1 MDSREIEE
9 RRLTLDDL
17 AHFDDE
23 MGIEFWYAREIQK
36 FLGYT
41 EWRNFEVAIS
51 RAKISADTTKRPDGD
66 HFVEVNKMV
75 SLGSGSSRQIRDYK
89 LTRYAYMNETFW
101 MPQKEIAELFG
112 KDKSTISRHLRN
124 IFESGELDEN
134 SVVAEIAT
142 TAADG
147 KIGSR
152 LWASWSKELSK
163 NF

>member
-51 RAKISADTTKRPDGD
+51 RAKISADTTERPDGD

-75 SLGSGSSRQIRDYK
+75 SLGSGRAPLHSSGDS
-89 LTRYAYMNETFW
+89 LGLAYSL
-101 MPQKEIAELFG
+101 IA
-112 KDKSTISRHLRN
+112 
-124 IFESGELDEN
+124 
-134 SVVAEIAT
+134 V
-142 TAADG
+142 
-147 KIGSR
+147 
-152 LWASWSKELSK
+152 
-163 NF
+163 

>member
-89 LTRYAYMNETFW
+89 LTRYACS
-101 MPQKEIAELFG
+101 PA
-112 KDKSTISRHLRN
+112 
-124 IFESGELDEN
+124 
-134 SVVAEIAT
+134 
-142 TAADG
+142 
-147 KIGSR
+147 
-152 LWASWSKELSK
+152 
-163 NF
+163 

>member
-1 MDSREIEE
+1 MDSREIAE

-75 SLGSGSSRQIRDYK
+75 SLGSGSHPRHHHDRQGGLLRPAVRLGV
-89 LTRYAYMNETFW
+89 LTA
-101 MPQKEIAELFG
+101 
-112 KDKSTISRHLRN
+112 
-124 IFESGELDEN
+124 
-134 SVVAEIAT
+134 
-142 TAADG
+142 
-147 KIGSR
+147 IGFNR
-152 LWASWSKELSK
+152 
-163 NF
+163 